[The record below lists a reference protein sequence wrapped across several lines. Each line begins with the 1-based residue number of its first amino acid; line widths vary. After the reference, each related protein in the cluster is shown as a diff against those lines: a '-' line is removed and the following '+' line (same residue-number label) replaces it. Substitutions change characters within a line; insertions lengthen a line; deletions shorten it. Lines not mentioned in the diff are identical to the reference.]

1 LRNVVDVLDAPT
13 VNNSVV
19 PILDRKRLVHVG
31 NVGGVLVIRFVERF
45 YGCGSKVPNQQ
56 LFAIGSVSGAS
67 LQIECA
73 LQFVIGTLISCRPM
87 VATRPNACFLL
98 ANFRKFNT
106 RISIPIVKILSVG
119 VSGQNTINRRRV
131 QPHLASFALS

>member
-1 LRNVVDVLDAPT
+1 VLDAPT

-73 LQFVIGTLISCRPM
+73 LQFVYWNVNFLPSDGG
-87 VATRPNACFLL
+87 NASKRLFSPRELQKVQHVDIDSHRQDS
-98 ANFRKFNT
+98 FRWGIWSKY
-106 RISIPIVKILSVG
+106 
-119 VSGQNTINRRRV
+119 
-131 QPHLASFALS
+131 H